1 VEINMFTR
9 THVSNSKQSARLPL
23 VALTVALLAAAAG
36 AHAATP
42 GEESTSLKVAY
53 GDLDLASSAGSD
65 ALYARIVSAA
75 RTVCYA
81 NDVDSRDLHAV
92 ANERACETRAINDAV
107 QDVHSAKLAALS
119 GERIRHG

>member
-9 THVSNSKQSARLPL
+9 TQVSNTKHTARLPL
-23 VALTVALLAAAAG
+23 VALTVALLTAAAG
-36 AHAATP
+36 AQAAAP
-42 GEESTSLKVAY
+42 GEETTSLKVAY
-53 GDLDLASSAGSD
+53 GDLNLASSAGSD

-92 ANERACETRAINDAV
+92 ASERACETRAINAAV
-107 QDVHSAKLAALS
+107 QDVHSAKLAALW
-119 GERIRHG
+119 GERTRHG